1 MWRWQTQDLCIQ
13 LACIHACIHTYIPT
27 CILTYLPCITYETLH
42 HYNTIHA
49 YITYL
54 LACLLACLHACIH
67 ASTHTHIHTYIH
79 TYLPTYIRTY
89 IQTYMHTY
97 RLVVASQSHSEVIDQ
112 KRYLRRLS
120 RRFGQLHQQVG
131 VDSFSC
137 NMPQVP
143 QDFFDVSVILELSIA
158 NLGGWM
164 KYW

>member
-1 MWRWQTQDLCIQ
+1 MTDSRFVHT
-13 LACIHACIHTYIPT
+13 AGMHTYLHT
-27 CILTYLPCITYETLH
+27 YMHTYLPCITYVTLH

-49 YITYL
+49 YITYF
-54 LACLLACLHACIH
+54 LACLHACIH
-67 ASTHTHIHTYIH
+67 TYTHTHIHPCI
-79 TYLPTYIRTY
+79 PTYIRTY

-143 QDFFDVSVILELSIA
+143 QVFFDVSVILELSIA
-158 NLGGWM
+158 NVDG
-164 KYW
+164 